1 MNFYEALNK
10 MNDSRIPCYMY
21 LKDSFETVNDEGKD
35 AIGVDE
41 YIVMFNPLW
50 MAEVKFL
57 QNNKEV
63 SRIPTRI
70 LLSNDW
76 EVVEA

>member
-1 MNFYEALNK
+1 MNFYQALK
-10 MNDSRIPCYMY
+10 EMDDSSRPCYMC

-35 AIGVDE
+35 DIGEDE
-41 YIVMFNPLW
+41 YIVMFNPCWL
-50 MAEVKFL
+50 AEVKFL

-70 LLSNDW
+70 LLSEEW
-76 EVVEA
+76 EIVEV